1 MKKIILTLI
10 FSILLLFGSTRGD
23 VKIIEA
29 SENIQ
34 YLSQKIAVD
43 YLLLYNKQDNN
54 FLKRRIEKNMKRLE
68 SFSNEI
74 LEMTKSDS
82 TKHYINYFKEAL
94 NDIKKIINQKK
105 SIENI
110 NQILNYAEE
119 FIEGSDAIIDEHK
132 YNYTKEEKMLML
144 SKKAQ
149 YLFEYVT
156 SYYMASKIGVSNDFN
171 REKMHRAIAKID
183 SILLEA
189 NDYNY
194 SKELKKS
201 VEQISTI
208 WTTNKSFFSNEDGLY
223 IPYILL
229 HSTQYSQDILT
240 KIERYHKQNL

>member
-1 MKKIILTLI
+1 MKKIILILI
-10 FSILLLFGSTRGD
+10 FSLLLFGSTRGD

-43 YLLLYNKQDNN
+43 YLLLYNKKNDN
-54 FLKRRIEKNMKRLE
+54 FLKKRIEKNINKLE
-68 SFSNEI
+68 SFANEI

-82 TKHYINYFKEAL
+82 TKYYINYFKQDL
-94 NDIKKIINQKK
+94 NAIKKIINQKK
-105 SIENI
+105 SIENV

-132 YNYTKEEKMLML
+132 YDYTKEEKMLML

-156 SYYMASKIGVSNDFN
+156 SYYMASKIGISNDFN

-189 NDYNY
+189 NEYNY
-194 SKELKKS
+194 SKELKKN

-208 WTTNKSFFSNEDGLY
+208 WAANKSFFSNEKGLY

-229 HSTQYSQDILT
+229 HSTQYSQDILV

>member
-1 MKKIILTLI
+1 MKKIILIVIL
-10 FSILLLFGSTRGD
+10 FSALLFSSTRGD

-43 YLLLYNKQDNN
+43 YLFLYNKEDDN
-54 FLKRRIEKNMKRLE
+54 FLKRRIEKNIEKLE
-68 SFSNEI
+68 SFANEI

-82 TKHYINYFKEAL
+82 TKYYINYFKL
-94 NDIKKIINQKK
+94 DLDDIKKIINKKK
-105 SIENI
+105 SIVNV
-110 NQILNYAEE
+110 NLILAYGEE
-119 FIEGSDAIIDEHK
+119 FIEGADAIIKEHQYK
-132 YNYTKEEKMLML
+132 YTKEEKMLML

-156 SYYMASKIGVSNDFN
+156 SYYMASKIGISNDFN
-171 REKMHRAIAKID
+171 REKMYRAIAKID

-189 NDYNY
+189 NEYNY
-194 SKELKKS
+194 SKELKKN

-208 WTTNKSFFSNEDGLY
+208 WAANKSFFSNEKGLY

-229 HSTQYSQDILT
+229 HSTQYSQDILA

>member
-1 MKKIILTLI
+1 MKKIILILI
-10 FSILLLFGSTRGD
+10 CSLLLFGSTRGD

-43 YLLLYNKQDNN
+43 YLLLYNKQNDN
-54 FLKRRIEKNMKRLE
+54 FLKKRIEKNINQLE
-68 SFSNEI
+68 LFANEI

-82 TKHYINYFKEAL
+82 TKYYINYFKQDL
-94 NDIKKIINQKK
+94 NAIKKIINQKK
-105 SIENI
+105 SIENV

-132 YNYTKEEKMLML
+132 YDYTKEEKMLML

-156 SYYMASKIGVSNDFN
+156 SYYMASKIGISNDFN

-189 NDYNY
+189 NEYNY
-194 SKELKKS
+194 SKELKKN

-208 WTTNKSFFSNEDGLY
+208 WAANKSFFSNEKGLY

-229 HSTQYSQDILT
+229 HSTQYSQDILV

>member
-10 FSILLLFGSTRGD
+10 FSVLLFGSTRGD

-43 YLLLYNKQDNN
+43 YLLLYNKQNDN
-54 FLKRRIEKNMKRLE
+54 FLKRRIEKNMNRLE
-68 SFSNEI
+68 SFANEI
-74 LEMTKSDS
+74 LDMTKSDS
-82 TKHYINYFKEAL
+82 TKYYIGYFKEAIKE
-94 NDIKKIINQKK
+94 IKKIIHKKK
-105 SIENI
+105 SIENV
-110 NQILNYAEE
+110 NQMLNYAEE

-132 YNYTKEEKMLML
+132 YDYTKEEKMLML

-156 SYYMASKIGVSNDFN
+156 SYYMASKIGLNNDFN
-171 REKMHRAIAKID
+171 REKIHQAIAKID

-208 WTTNKSFFSNEDGLY
+208 WTNNKAFFSNEEGLY

-229 HSTQYSQDILT
+229 HSTQYSQDILA

>member
-1 MKKIILTLI
+1 MKKIILILI
-10 FSILLLFGSTRGD
+10 FSLLLFGSTRGD

-43 YLLLYNKQDNN
+43 YLLLYNKKNDN
-54 FLKRRIEKNMKRLE
+54 FLKKRIEKNITKLE
-68 SFSNEI
+68 SFANEI

-82 TKHYINYFKEAL
+82 TKYYINYFKQDL
-94 NDIKKIINQKK
+94 NAIKKIINQKK
-105 SIENI
+105 SIENV

-132 YNYTKEEKMLML
+132 YDYTKEEKMLML

-156 SYYMASKIGVSNDFN
+156 SYYMASKIGISNDFN

-189 NDYNY
+189 NEYNY
-194 SKELKKS
+194 SKELKKN

-208 WTTNKSFFSNEDGLY
+208 WAANKSFFSNEKGLY

-229 HSTQYSQDILT
+229 HSTQYSQDILV